1 MPTTGL
7 QPVLKPFLSQHL
19 HAVISFSELCKF
31 YISAVT
37 PAAVSKSASETLQT
51 SLGRLNR
58 T

>member
-7 QPVLKPFLSQHL
+7 QPVLKPSLSQHL

-37 PAAVSKSASETLQT
+37 S
-51 SLGRLNR
+51 
-58 T
+58 